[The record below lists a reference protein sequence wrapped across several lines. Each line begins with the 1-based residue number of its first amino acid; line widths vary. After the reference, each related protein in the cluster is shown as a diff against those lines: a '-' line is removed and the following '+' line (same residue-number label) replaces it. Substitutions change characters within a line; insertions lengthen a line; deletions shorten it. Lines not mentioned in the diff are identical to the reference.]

1 MGRVRRFHA
10 DQRCTARVSDPKGSR
25 HAVSLSAASS
35 GPVSYVHCRACD
47 PLSRSLAVALNFKIS
62 TAARNAACDAI
73 VDLID
78 AGGAGTLAIRTGAPP
93 TNPSDAD

>member
-1 MGRVRRFHA
+1 
-10 DQRCTARVSDPKGSR
+10 
-25 HAVSLSAASS
+25 
-35 GPVSYVHCRACD
+35 
-47 PLSRSLAVALNFKIS
+47 VALNFKIS

-93 TNPSDAD
+93 TNPSDADIHHYLQTPMRVRV